1 MKNNAA
7 CNLPELIVVIVNF
20 GMGSKIIRH
29 AKQHGITGATV
40 VLGKGIVKKPLLEFL
55 ELHETRKEIVLMGA
69 AAGKAEPV
77 MAALM
82 EKFQFQKPHHGIA
95 FSIPIV
101 SILGTK
107 LLTDAQV
114 QEEREVEVSV
124 YQAIFVIVDKGN
136 AELVIDAA
144 KKAGARGGTII
155 NARGSGIHETSK
167 LFAME
172 IEPEKEIVLII
183 ADKNLTDAITT
194 AVRND
199 LEIDKP
205 GKGIVFV
212 QNISRAY
219 GLR

>member
-7 CNLPELIVVIVNF
+7 YHLPELIVVIVNF

-40 VLGKGIVKKPLLEFL
+40 LLGKGIVKKPLLEFL

-107 LLTDAQV
+107 LLTGAQA

>member
-7 CNLPELIVVIVNF
+7 YHLPELIVVIVNF

-155 NARGSGIHETSK
+155 NARGSGIHETAK

>member
-1 MKNNAA
+1 MKSNAA

-55 ELHETRKEIVLMGA
+55 ELHETRKEIVLMGV

-155 NARGSGIHETSK
+155 NARGSGIHETAK